1 MIRFCGL
8 SVQGQTDATIAG
20 RTGLSRNVRIM
31 SHEIGWSLAPDTD
44 VKNGGEA
51 AQVYEE

>member
-1 MIRFCGL
+1 M
-8 SVQGQTDATIAG
+8 QGQTDATIAG
-20 RTGLSRNVRIM
+20 RTEHSRNVRII
-31 SHEIGWSLAPDTD
+31 SHEIGWSVAPDTD